1 MDLMGGLCTC
11 ERCFYFWREH
21 KRLNLGAFGV

>member
-1 MDLMGGLCTC
+1 LSGCLCEC
-11 ERCFYFWREH
+11 ERCFHFWREH